1 MKVKD
6 VVRSYYC
13 SKVVEYMDL
22 EYQISDLMEKQEKN
36 PQCEYISKQIDRLV
50 EKRDELGEEEV

>member
-22 EYQISDLMEKQEKN
+22 EYQISDLMEKQERN
-36 PQCEYISKQIDRLV
+36 PQCEYISKQIDKLV

>member
-1 MKVKD
+1 LKVKD
-6 VVRSYYC
+6 IVRSYYC

>member
-6 VVRSYYC
+6 IVRSYYC

-22 EYQISDLMEKQEKN
+22 EYQISDLMEKQERN

>member
-6 VVRSYYC
+6 IVRNYYC
-13 SKVVEYMDL
+13 SKVEEYMDL
-22 EYQISDLMEKQEKN
+22 EYQISDLMEKQERN

>member
-6 VVRSYYC
+6 IVRSYYC

-22 EYQISDLMEKQEKN
+22 EYQISDLMEKQERN
-36 PQCEYISKQIDRLV
+36 PQCEHISKQIDKLV
-50 EKRDELGEEEV
+50 EKRNELGEEEV

>member
-6 VVRSYYC
+6 IVRSYYC